1 MADRGVFYVRITKAM
16 GCHPLWKSCWRRSM
30 LSRVASRALL
40 AQMNHAVGH
49 GKGPYAVA
57 NAVGVLLGALVVAQR
72 VANGVVG
79 RAWP

>member
-1 MADRGVFYVRITKAM
+1 
-16 GCHPLWKSCWRRSM
+16 M